1 MMPSMPSSAPTA
13 GGGATLPGAM
23 AGKPTTPGGSP
34 SVAPGGG
41 AGQAAAA
48 AAAVKAIMPVLHKAL
63 AAFEVGS
70 KEYMAVSAATQK
82 LAGTFAKPSGS
93 NLVPAAIQQIAGAA
107 KSGAP
112 VMNPVAAGATGAMA
126 NVQAPGQQA
135 ESDAV

>member
-1 MMPSMPSSAPTA
+1 MPMPMPSPSPAPGA
-13 GGGATLPGAM
+13 GATLPGTM

-34 SVAPGGG
+34 VVAPGGG
-41 AGQAAAA
+41 AGQSAAA

-107 KSGAP
+107 KNGTP
-112 VMNPVAAGATGAMA
+112 PMNPVASGATGAMA
-126 NVQAPGQQA
+126 NVQSPGQSG
-135 ESDAV
+135 ESEPV